1 MKMALVSDLVD
12 AIRARDWVRAMARLS
27 SHPGEAN
34 IANQNG
40 WLPLHYPCWKQAP
53 LAVVQALLHAHPAA
67 ASTPTVEGHLPLH
80 MAAYNQAPLEV
91 VQLLL
96 RTYPEGASTASNN
109 GCLPL
114 HSATLFNTPASVEV
128 VAALLAEHP
137 EAALAYANDG
147 RLPNLTRYPAV
158 AIAAA
163 LRAQVAA
170 RRRPAMLA
178 WRAARM

>member
-1 MKMALVSDLVD
+1 M
-12 AIRARDWVRAMARLS
+12 
-27 SHPGEAN
+27 
-34 IANQNG
+34 ANQNDFQ
-40 WLPLHYPCWKQAP
+40 WLPLHYACAHYAP

-67 ASTPTVEGHLPLH
+67 ASTPTVEGDLPLQV
-80 MAAYNQAPLEV
+80 AAEYRAPLEV

-96 RTYPEGASTASNN
+96 HTYPEGASTAAND

-114 HSATLFNTPASVEV
+114 HSATLFDSSASVEV

-147 RLPNLTRYPAV
+147 RLPDLTRYPAA

-163 LRAQVAA
+163 LRAQVAD
-170 RRRPAMLA
+170 RRRPAMFA